1 MGKRPVNLNFLTM
14 RFPLT
19 AWVSILH
26 RMSGL
31 LIFLFIPYLL
41 YILQESLS
49 SVDGFYRLHA
59 QFSHPFFS
67 FVMWIGFAGLIFH
80 LIAGIRHLLMDNHI
94 GETKQGGKIGA
105 MIVLGVSIL
114 LILLSFFY
122 I

>member
-1 MGKRPVNLNFLTM
+1 M

-41 YILQESLS
+41 WILQESLG
-49 SVDGFYRLHA
+49 SVEGFYRLHV

-67 FVMWIGFAGLIFH
+67 FLLWIGFAGLIFH

-94 GETKQGGKIGA
+94 GETKRGGKNGA

-114 LILLSFFY
+114 LICIAVFASSH
-122 I
+122 